1 MDIRKMKKEATLY
14 SIEGEENAT
23 KIVYDDGTDNVETE
37 FEQDSDNVETVYGQ
51 CTDNVQTVSVQRQD
65 RNKTDIAR
73 SSKRPIETHYSVFK
87 EYSDVVKLL
96 VSRKFVRLS
105 TSNAYSSIEDLPLS
119 RAPIDLTTA
128 VNKKGFPVTRDDLA
142 KIYTAANVCLR
153 VPKWKVL
160 TIVVFAVFG
169 AVIGTNAYNSITQ
182 KQNPAAEKSEV
193 ISAAFSENESA
204 LDIAIRE
211 WEHSTGK
218 KIYPA
223 GRKALE
229 RASVGMK
236 KDEIINLININ
247 VK

>member
-14 SIEGEENAT
+14 YIEGEENAT

-37 FEQDSDNVETVYGQ
+37 LEQVSDNVETELEQVSDNVETEYGQ

-153 VPKWKVL
+153 VPKWKVW
-160 TIVVFAVFG
+160 TILIFAICVT
-169 AVIGTNAYNSITQ
+169 IYGTNVFNSLAQ
-182 KQNPAAEKSEV
+182 KQNSTTEKSTVLPAA
-193 ISAAFSENESA
+193 FPENDA

-229 RASVGMK
+229 RASV
-236 KDEIINLININ
+236 
-247 VK
+247 